1 MHAVRLIDWHFPE
14 VCKSIDLNENKHDA
28 SSICI
33 VCSWKSRVSV
43 TWPPWRHNKTIDLHG
58 SVTTGTKLN
67 RKWSGKSV
75 LKHAEWVCCSWLQ
88 WKVDKGVLFPCFS
101 LNFVF
106 VFKWSQIMTVAN
118 GNESMR
124 KKWEPKHHD
133 VLCSK
138 HFQKK
143 NASQIAPCWA
153 FSLGSNTCPQ
163 VTDLERFPVWISKA
177 EAPTPLP
184 VVGCLFISPL
194 SFHLSRALLGAWR
207 FGLFRSVYS
216 SFHNRLDHIRE
227 PAFYW
232 VFYFPSLSMFVSSY
246 VKMKKFCSF

>member
-1 MHAVRLIDWHFPE
+1 MKTNTTLRA
-14 VCKSIDLNENKHDA
+14 SA
-28 SSICI
+28 SSAAENPAFR
-33 VCSWKSRVSV
+33 SRDLHDV
-43 TWPPWRHNKTIDLHG
+43 TTRQLTPHG
-58 SVTTGTKLN
+58 SVTTWTKLN

-75 LKHAEWVCCSWLQ
+75 LKHAERVCCSWLQ
-88 WKVDKGVLFPCFS
+88 WKVDKGVFFPCFS

-106 VFKWSQIMTVAN
+106 VFKWSQKTTVAN
-118 GNESMR
+118 GNESMG

-133 VLCSK
+133 ELCSK
-138 HFQKK
+138 HFQK
-143 NASQIAPCWA
+143 NASHIAPCWA

-163 VTDLERFPVWISKA
+163 VTDLERFPVRISKA

-184 VVGCLFISPL
+184 VVGRLFISPL

-232 VFYFPSLSMFVSSY
+232 VFYFISPVYPCLFHHT
-246 VKMKKFCSF
+246 